1 MSKKITTIRAEES
14 LFEDLKAEAK
24 RQGRSFNN
32 LITLVLSDYAK
43 DRNKQLAVK

>member
-14 LFEDLKAEAK
+14 LFEDLKAEAV

-32 LITLVLSDYAK
+32 LMTLVLSDYVK
-43 DRNKQLAVK
+43 DSKNQLVVK